1 MTQGQTRKNS
11 PLSLLSTYE
20 TQPLYTPG
28 VETDD
33 IEQAIN
39 WAKEMGVNIIS
50 MSWSFKAKGED
61 YGVDEIANFKRTI
74 AEAKADGILLF
85 ASLNDMEG
93 VNIDDYYPCGLS
105 DVFKIGSAT
114 KWGDKA
120 SHSRTG
126 SDFILPGKDI
136 SLPDIDGLMKEVSGS
151 SIATAFAAGLAGLV
165 LYALSTHLNIE
176 DEVEESLKMDRL
188 KQAKSR
194 EGMNTIFNILSGN
207 RQGLKTNDVWVSLDD
222 KFPEKP
228 DKGEPGPDIKDFIKS
243 IVPK

>member
-1 MTQGQTRKNS
+1 M
-11 PLSLLSTYE
+11 L
-20 TQPLYTPG
+20 
-28 VETDD
+28 

-114 KWGDKA
+114 K
-120 SHSRTG
+120 
-126 SDFILPGKDI
+126 
-136 SLPDIDGLMKEVSGS
+136 
-151 SIATAFAAGLAGLV
+151 
-165 LYALSTHLNIE
+165 
-176 DEVEESLKMDRL
+176 
-188 KQAKSR
+188 
-194 EGMNTIFNILSGN
+194 
-207 RQGLKTNDVWVSLDD
+207 
-222 KFPEKP
+222 
-228 DKGEPGPDIKDFIKS
+228 
-243 IVPK
+243 